1 MEPVSKRVWRNLSE
15 FVADVNPPDLV
26 PIAEAES
33 EFGFSKR
40 TLERLISDHGIV
52 KYRRPGDRRVYVSRS
67 DVTRHA
73 GFREV
78 RARYDA

>member
-1 MEPVSKRVWRNLSE
+1 LSHLG
-15 FVADVNPPDLV
+15 ADVNPPDLV

-52 KYRRPGDRRVYVSRS
+52 KYRRPGDRRIFVSRS
-67 DVTRHA
+67 DVLPHI